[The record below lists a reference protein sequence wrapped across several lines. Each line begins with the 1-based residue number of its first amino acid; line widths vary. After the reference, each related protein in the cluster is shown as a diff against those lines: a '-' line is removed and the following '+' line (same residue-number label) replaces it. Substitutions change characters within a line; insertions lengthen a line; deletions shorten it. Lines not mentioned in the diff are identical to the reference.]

1 MSWEPEFQTLIEVGA
16 YSLRR
21 YESFSVTQVM
31 VQGERQAAIN
41 EGFRQLADYIFGAN
55 ANRTKIPMTIPVRQ
69 CYANREASQ
78 WQVEFVVPPDWTPET
93 LPQPK
98 NTQIQFKVYEPSEF
112 AVIRFNGSPKE
123 VDFLTQEENLLHWL
137 QQKGRFHL
145 GEPIYAFYN
154 PPWTLPFMRRNEI
167 LWQVN

>member
-1 MSWEPEFQTLIEVGA
+1 
-16 YSLRR
+16 
-21 YESFSVTQVM
+21 